1 MDLLSYAEI
10 KPKVNQLEVHPYLSQ
25 KDLIEWCQRVG
36 IHVTAYSPLCRGGA
50 DVKEGMLFL
59 KIILIIKK
67 KNVHFCIFIEMIK

>member
-25 KDLIEWCQRVG
+25 KDLIEWCQKVG

-50 DVKEGMLFL
+50 DVKEGKLQKHHSKKQML
-59 KIILIIKK
+59 
-67 KNVHFCIFIEMIK
+67 